1 MEDKEHNM
9 KISFAIT
16 VCNELEEIKRLV
28 PFLLEHKRIE
38 DEIVILYDEKN
49 GNPEV
54 LDFLLPFNLKPNVQ
68 TWRGFGFEGNFADW
82 KNKLNDYCTGEYIYQ
97 LDADE
102 MISEYI
108 IKNLYQILELN
119 PKVDLIFVPRINTV
133 KGLTEEH
140 IKKWG
145 WRLDENNWVNFPDA
159 QGRIYKK
166 GMSWYGKVHERIFG
180 GQVFSSLPND
190 EEYCIQHHKTIDRQ
204 EKQNNYYGSL

>member
-1 MEDKEHNM
+1 M

-28 PFLLEHKRIE
+28 PFLFEHKRKE
-38 DEIVILYDEKN
+38 DEIVLLYDEKN

-54 LDFLLPFNLKPNVQ
+54 LDFLLPYNKYPNVQ
-68 TWRGFGFEGNFADW
+68 TWRGFDFEGNFANW
-82 KNKLNDYCTGEYIYQ
+82 KNKLNDYCKGDYIYQ
-97 LDADE
+97 IDADE
-102 MISEYI
+102 MISEYMI
-108 IKNLYQILELN
+108 QNVSTILGMN
-119 PKVDLIFVPRINTV
+119 PDVDLIFVPRINTV
-133 KGLTEEH
+133 GGLTEEH

-145 WRLDENNWVNFPDA
+145 WRLNEKGWVNFPDS

-180 GQVFSSLPND
+180 GQKFSSLPND

-204 EKQNNYYGSL
+204 EKQNNFYSKL

>member
-16 VCNELEEIKRLV
+16 VCNELNEIKRLV
-28 PFLLEHKRIE
+28 PFILEHKRIQ

-49 GNPEV
+49 GNPEI
-54 LDFLLPFNLKPNVQ
+54 LEFLLPYNIKPNVQ

-82 KNKLNDYCTGEYIYQ
+82 KNKLNDYCTGDYIYQ

-108 IKNLYQILELN
+108 IKNLSEILSLN
-119 PKVDLIFVPRINTV
+119 PKVDLIFVSRINTV
-133 KGLTEEH
+133 DGLTEEH

-145 WRLDENNWVNFPDA
+145 WRTNEKGWVNFPDP

-180 GQVFSSLPND
+180 GQKFSSLPID
-190 EEYCIQHHKTIDRQ
+190 DEYCIQHHKTIERQ
-204 EKQNNYYGSL
+204 EKQNNYYNSL